1 KALLEKENISTVIW
15 HNRERI
21 IYGLTFIDH
30 KTKCVFNGSDL
41 GKQYT
46 AKAIIER
53 CKPEMKPEEN
63 VAIHPEQKAIH
74 TEQKRIII
82 SPFIKSGLSNAL
94 ENLSEP
100 ISSSNYI
107 PYQLKKNRK
116 KKKRKRLSI

>member
-1 KALLEKENISTVIW
+1 MVIWKNKEN
-15 HNRERI
+15 I

-41 GKQYT
+41 GKQYS

-53 CKPEMKPEEN
+53 CKPEMKPKEKVTLHAEKK
-63 VAIHPEQKAIH
+63 VAQSEQKEIL
-74 TEQKRIII
+74 I
-82 SPFIKSGLSNAL
+82 SLNMKSTLSNAL
-94 ENLSEP
+94 ENLSESVLP
-100 ISSSNYI
+100 GNYI